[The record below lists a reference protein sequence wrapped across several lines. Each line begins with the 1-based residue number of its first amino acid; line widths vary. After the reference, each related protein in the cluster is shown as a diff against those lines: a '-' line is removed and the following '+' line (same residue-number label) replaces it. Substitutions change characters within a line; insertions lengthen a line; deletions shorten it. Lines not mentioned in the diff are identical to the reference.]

1 MKKTLYILIL
11 LFVLTGCFKS
21 TPYEA
26 WGEVYVK
33 SSASIGDAGVT
44 EVVDF
49 ETKYKQYDLTENRS
63 IPVTVG
69 TGYKYGDPIGSYS
82 ILYISVVSNE
92 EELNNYYFEYY
103 NFNDVMYESTVAQD
117 SSFLVIP
124 HYDDFYP
131 KYHEE
136 LEIEIP
142 EGINNGYIFVQQRND
157 LEQPYG
163 INIKVYFE
171 IIDNILYFKTE

>member
-1 MKKTLYILIL
+1 MRKIIILML
-11 LFVLTGCFKS
+11 LFVLTGCFKR
-21 TPYEA
+21 TEYNQ

-33 SSASIGDAGVT
+33 SSPAVGDAGVT

-69 TGYKYGDPIGSYS
+69 TGYKYGDPLGSYS

-117 SSFLVIP
+117 SSFLFIP
-124 HYDDFYP
+124 HYDHFYP

-142 EGINNGYIFVQQRND
+142 EGINNGYILVQQRND

-163 INIKVYFE
+163 INIKVYFK

>member
-1 MKKTLYILIL
+1 MKKILFILIA
-11 LFVLTGCFKS
+11 LFVLTGCFRR
-21 TPYEA
+21 TPYDS

-33 SSASIGDAGVT
+33 SSPSAGDAGVT

-49 ETKYKQYDLTENRS
+49 ETKYKQYDLSENRT

-69 TGYKYGDPIGSYS
+69 TSYKYGHPFGSYS
-82 ILYISVVSNE
+82 ILYISVFSNE
-92 EELNNYYFEYY
+92 EELKNYYFEYY

-117 SSFLVIP
+117 SSFLVVP
-124 HYDDFYP
+124 HYDHFYP

-142 EGINNGYIFVQQRND
+142 EGINEGYIFVQQRYD

-163 INIKVYFE
+163 INIEVKFE

>member
-1 MKKTLYILIL
+1 MKKIL
-11 LFVLTGCFKS
+11 LLVLLFFVTGCFKS

-33 SSASIGDAGVT
+33 SSPCAGDAGVT

-49 ETKYKQYDLTENRS
+49 ETRYQQYDLTENRA

-69 TGYKYGDPIGSYS
+69 TGYKYGHPIGSYS

-103 NFNDVMYESTVAQD
+103 NFNDVMYESTVAHD

-124 HYDDFYP
+124 HYDHFYP

-142 EGINNGYIFVQQRND
+142 EGINNGYIFVQQRYD

>member
-1 MKKTLYILIL
+1 MKKLFLLML

-21 TPYEA
+21 TPYDA

-33 SSASIGDAGVT
+33 SSSSVGDAGVG

-49 ETKYKQYDLTENRS
+49 ETKYKQYDISQTRS
-63 IPVTVG
+63 IPVTIG
-69 TGYKYGDPIGSYS
+69 TGYKYGDPIGTYS
-82 ILYISVVSNE
+82 ALYIAVVSNE
-92 EELNNYYFEYY
+92 EELKTYSYEYY
-103 NFNDVMYESTVAQD
+103 NFNSAIYESTVAHD
-117 SSFLVIP
+117 DSFLVIP
-124 HYDDFYP
+124 FYDDFYP

-142 EGINNGYIFVQQRND
+142 EDIANGYILVQQRWD
-157 LEQPYG
+157 LERPIG
-163 INIKVYFE
+163 IHIKVYFE